1 MKIALGT
8 VQFGLDYGI
17 SNKQGQT
24 CVQQASDILEYA
36 HQNEVNFLDTAT
48 SYGNSEEMLGRIK
61 CTQDWNIVT
70 KTPNFNTQSIV
81 SLDVENLRE
90 SFEQS
95 LVKLKRKNIYGL
107 LVHDSDD
114 LFKPGGGKLFREM
127 DSIRSSGRVSKIG
140 VSVYNSE
147 QFYKILGEYDFDI
160 IQLPINILD
169 QRLIETGV
177 LKKIKKYDIEVHARS
192 VFLQGLLLM
201 SIDNIPPYFFPIKK
215 KLENFIKKTK
225 ELSMSRLELALAF
238 VQSIDEIDKVIV
250 GVNTLEQ
257 LSEVINASRTQIRFS
272 EFSDLAVDN
281 QDFIDPTRW
290 RV

>member
-147 QFYKILGEYDFDI
+147 QIYKILGDSYKVYRLRNDGLLDEEIDFSFNCVA
-160 IQLPINILD
+160 INIKN
-169 QRLIETGV
+169 LIFYKNEG
-177 LKKIKKYDIEVHARS
+177 
-192 VFLQGLLLM
+192 
-201 SIDNIPPYFFPIKK
+201 FF
-215 KLENFIKKTK
+215 F
-225 ELSMSRLELALAF
+225 
-238 VQSIDEIDKVIV
+238 QSPV
-250 GVNTLEQ
+250 
-257 LSEVINASRTQIRFS
+257 
-272 EFSDLAVDN
+272 
-281 QDFIDPTRW
+281 
-290 RV
+290 

>member
-1 MKIALGT
+1 
-8 VQFGLDYGI
+8 
-17 SNKQGQT
+17 
-24 CVQQASDILEYA
+24 
-36 HQNEVNFLDTAT
+36 
-48 SYGNSEEMLGRIK
+48 
-61 CTQDWNIVT
+61 
-70 KTPNFNTQSIV
+70 
-81 SLDVENLRE
+81 
-90 SFEQS
+90 
-95 LVKLKRKNIYGL
+95 
-107 LVHDSDD
+107 
-114 LFKPGGGKLFREM
+114 
-127 DSIRSSGRVSKIG
+127 
-140 VSVYNSE
+140 
-147 QFYKILGEYDFDI
+147 
-160 IQLPINILD
+160 
-169 QRLIETGV
+169 
-177 LKKIKKYDIEVHARS
+177 
-192 VFLQGLLLM
+192 M